1 MKLSETYRF
10 PLEFELV
17 VEADTGEIISVEI
30 VDEEFVGSTPIVWP
44 DFVQRFPLFL
54 VTYLKERSRQ
64 TDWAAPWRGEVA
76 KWRDQAR
83 AERGRKPDVEAMN
96 DAEEEKLHA
105 NPLGDT
111 LVLRSNCPKCSS
123 PYLNSTFI
131 AATPDSTEYIKR
143 HCHSCGCDWAENALD
158 YVPPQSGERK

>member
-64 TDWAAPWRGEVA
+64 TDWGAPWRGEVA

-83 AERGRKPDVEAMN
+83 AERGRKPDVEA
-96 DAEEEKLHA
+96 A
-105 NPLGDT
+105 